1 VEVRRRSSVVAGA
14 FASGCARP
22 LRGVQYGEAALTIG
36 ASGPAPWHNR
46 RPFPMPLD
54 PEFLRILRCPKT
66 RKPLRMATEAEL
78 SEVNRL
84 IAGQQLV
91 DVSGRKREQ
100 PVAEGLVP
108 EGEALLYPIEDGI
121 PILLIDDAL
130 PLEAAASR

>member
-1 VEVRRRSSVVAGA
+1 
-14 FASGCARP
+14 
-22 LRGVQYGEAALTIG
+22 
-36 ASGPAPWHNR
+36 
-46 RPFPMPLD
+46 MPLD